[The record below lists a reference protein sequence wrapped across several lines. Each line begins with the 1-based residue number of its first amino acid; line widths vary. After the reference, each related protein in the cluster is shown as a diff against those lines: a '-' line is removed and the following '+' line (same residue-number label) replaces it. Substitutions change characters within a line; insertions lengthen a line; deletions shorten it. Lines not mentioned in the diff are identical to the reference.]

1 MKWFFS
7 GIALLFLWVNIAS
20 ASFSYFV
27 VDIDKIINSSKS
39 YNEFKTR
46 WEKVNL
52 KYQKEIE
59 IYEKK
64 IDPLDKELLSN
75 SNIDEQELKESRNL
89 IGKYENK
96 IRQLM
101 QQRTVVLDK
110 AMVDALNIVR
120 MNISAIVQEY
130 ANSYKADLVLSTSQ
144 VVYYTSNLNLT
155 QKVLNKL
162 NEKLSRV
169 NIEINS
175 NINAE

>member
-7 GIALLFLWVNIAS
+7 GITFLFLLINTAS
-20 ASFSYFV
+20 ASLSYFV

-46 WEKVNL
+46 WDQVNR

-59 IYEKK
+59 VYEKK
-64 IDPLDKELLSN
+64 IDFLDKELLSRH
-75 SNIDEQELKESRNL
+75 NIDEQELKNSRNL

-101 QQRTVVLDK
+101 QQRTIVLDK

-120 MNISAIVQEY
+120 MNIADIVGEY
-130 ANSYKADLVLSTSQ
+130 ANLYKADLVLSTSQ
-144 VVYYTSNLNLT
+144 VVYYTSNLDLT
-155 QKVLNKL
+155 QKILNKL
-162 NEKLSRV
+162 NEKLSRI

-175 NINAE
+175 NVNAE